1 MKAYGFRVSIMRA
14 RVLSVLMCLLIFFS
28 TVNNLHAEL
37 ELEDRNASFSGS
49 DVTISFTNGPNSGD
63 AITGVHTVSF
73 ALSGTGTV
81 TSLTL
86 EISDGTTWSEVSTL
100 SSSPWVTYLD
110 STIYANGTYTLRAT
124 AFDSTAG
131 DDVVQT
137 GDSFSIANQVP
148 EIIQFEVLNS
158 DYGTGSS
165 ASDRAWF
172 NIDATDTLQFV
183 WNALDDDLLR
193 ATLSNVPGPGAP
205 ANDGPSSINYG
216 WDWSSGAFTEGTWN
230 PRLTVYDNSGLNAV
244 ETIFVGID
252 RTGPTLGA
260 ISTGSSNS
268 WLSIPTVTLTG
279 LINSADDGQGSGISS
294 TQYSL
299 DSSVWES
306 TTQDSITLT
315 FEDGVHTISL
325 RGIDNVGNVG
335 PIKQVSIQVDTQ
347 DPIQTGWV
355 VDELTTDRTTPA
367 NVEFL
372 AVDLTSGID
381 STTSFIE
388 YGFDQNGFGQT
399 PDITG
404 TWLQASTTGLNTQI
418 ILANWLTKSRQ
429 YLMLRATVID
439 EAGNSIISSP
449 TSYQILPSLDFSW
462 NQSVTNID
470 RLVVKPGDASGKVNI
485 TSLLETNELYTG
497 SVSVKLE
504 YAPADRSSTVAW
516 TTIETRTLD
525 AGSLVD
531 GEELLLWNHTI
542 LDEGQFDL
550 RLTIDPNN
558 VIDEYDENNN
568 NNFMVVTGAQV
579 SSIIDAPSFNPSILL
594 IFLCALVI
602 SYIQRDTRD

>member
-28 TVNNLHAEL
+28 TVNNFHAEL

-244 ETIFVGID
+244 ETIFMGID

>member
-1 MKAYGFRVSIMRA
+1 MRA
-14 RVLSVLMCLLIFFS
+14 QVLSVLMCLLIFCS
-28 TVNNLHAEL
+28 TVNNLDADL
-37 ELEDRNASFSGS
+37 ELEDSNTVFSSS
-49 DVTISFTNGPNSGD
+49 DVTISFSNGPNSGD
-63 AITGVHTVSF
+63 AITGVYTVSF

-86 EISDGTTWSEVSTL
+86 EISDGNTWTEVSTL
-100 SSSPWVTYLD
+100 TSSPWVTYLD
-110 STIYANGTYTLRAT
+110 STIYPNGTYTLRAT

-131 DDVVQT
+131 ENVVQT

-148 EIIQFEVLNS
+148 EIIQFEVLNP

-216 WDWSSGAFTEGTWN
+216 WDWSSGAFSEGTWN

-244 ETIFVGID
+244 ETIFMGID
-252 RTGPTLGA
+252 RTGPTLGV
-260 ISTGSSNS
+260 ISTGSSSS
-268 WLSIPTVTLTG
+268 WSNTPTVTLTG

-299 DSSVWES
+299 DSIVWES

-315 FEDGVHTISL
+315 FEDGIHTISL

-335 PIKQVSIQVDTQ
+335 PTKQVSIQVDTQ
-347 DPIQTGWV
+347 DPIYTGWV

-381 STTSFIE
+381 QTTSFIE

-429 YLMLRATVID
+429 YLMLRATVVD

-470 RLVVKPGDASGKVNI
+470 RLVVKPGEASGKVNI

-531 GEELLLWNHTI
+531 GEELLLWNYTI
-542 LDEGQFDL
+542 LDDGQFDL

-579 SSIIDAPSFNPSILL
+579 SSIIDAPSFNPSILM
-594 IFLCALVI
+594 IFLCALAI

>member
-205 ANDGPSSINYG
+205 ANDGPSTINYG

-244 ETIFVGID
+244 ETIFMGID

>member
-244 ETIFVGID
+244 ETIFMGID

-404 TWLQASTTGLNTQI
+404 TWLQASTTGLKTQI

>member
-244 ETIFVGID
+244 ETIFMGID

-355 VDELTTDRTTPA
+355 VDELTTDSTTPA

>member
-1 MKAYGFRVSIMRA
+1 MRA
-14 RVLSVLMCLLIFFS
+14 QVLSVFMCLLIFCS
-28 TVNNLHAEL
+28 TVNNLYADL
-37 ELEDRNASFSGS
+37 ELEDSNTVFSSS
-49 DVTISFTNGPNSGD
+49 DVTISFSNGPNSGD

-110 STIYANGTYTLRAT
+110 STIYSNGTYTLRAT

-244 ETIFVGID
+244 ETIFMGID

-325 RGIDNVGNVG
+325 RGIDT
-335 PIKQVSIQVDTQ
+335 VS
-347 DPIQTGWV
+347 
-355 VDELTTDRTTPA
+355 
-367 NVEFL
+367 
-372 AVDLTSGID
+372 
-381 STTSFIE
+381 
-388 YGFDQNGFGQT
+388 
-399 PDITG
+399 
-404 TWLQASTTGLNTQI
+404 
-418 ILANWLTKSRQ
+418 
-429 YLMLRATVID
+429 
-439 EAGNSIISSP
+439 
-449 TSYQILPSLDFSW
+449 
-462 NQSVTNID
+462 
-470 RLVVKPGDASGKVNI
+470 
-485 TSLLETNELYTG
+485 YTHL
-497 SVSVKLE
+497 SC
-504 YAPADRSSTVAW
+504 R
-516 TTIETRTLD
+516 R
-525 AGSLVD
+525 
-531 GEELLLWNHTI
+531 H
-542 LDEGQFDL
+542 
-550 RLTIDPNN
+550 
-558 VIDEYDENNN
+558 
-568 NNFMVVTGAQV
+568 
-579 SSIIDAPSFNPSILL
+579 
-594 IFLCALVI
+594 
-602 SYIQRDTRD
+602 

>member
-244 ETIFVGID
+244 ETIFMGID

>member
-1 MKAYGFRVSIMRA
+1 MRA
-14 RVLSVLMCLLIFFS
+14 QVLSVLMCLLIFCS
-28 TVNNLHAEL
+28 TVNNLDADL
-37 ELEDRNASFSGS
+37 ELEDSNTVFSSS
-49 DVTISFTNGPNSGD
+49 DVTISFSNGPNSGD
-63 AITGVHTVSF
+63 AITGVYTVSF

-86 EISDGTTWSEVSTL
+86 EISDGNTWTEVSTL
-100 SSSPWVTYLD
+100 TSSPWVTYLD
-110 STIYANGTYTLRAT
+110 STIYPNGTYTLRAT
-124 AFDSTAG
+124 AFDSNAG
-131 DDVVQT
+131 ENVVQT

-148 EIIQFEVLNS
+148 EIIQFEVLNP

-216 WDWSSGAFTEGTWN
+216 WDWSSGAFSEGTWN

-244 ETIFVGID
+244 ETIFMGID
-252 RTGPTLGA
+252 RTGPTLGV
-260 ISTGSSNS
+260 ISTGSSSS
-268 WLSIPTVTLTG
+268 WSNTPTVTLTG

-299 DSSVWES
+299 DSIVWES

-315 FEDGVHTISL
+315 FEDGIHTISL

-335 PIKQVSIQVDTQ
+335 PTKQVSIQVDTQ
-347 DPIQTGWV
+347 DPIYTGWV

-381 STTSFIE
+381 QTTSFIE

-429 YLMLRATVID
+429 YLMLRATVVD

-470 RLVVKPGDASGKVNI
+470 RLVVKPGEASGKVNI

-531 GEELLLWNHTI
+531 GEELLLWNYTI
-542 LDEGQFDL
+542 LDDGQFDL

-579 SSIIDAPSFNPSILL
+579 SSIIDAPSFNPSILM
-594 IFLCALVI
+594 IFLCALAI

>member
-110 STIYANGTYTLRAT
+110 STIYSNGTYTLRAT

-244 ETIFVGID
+244 ETIFIGID

>member
-244 ETIFVGID
+244 ETIFMGID

-268 WLSIPTVTLTG
+268 WLSIPTVTMTG

>member
-1 MKAYGFRVSIMRA
+1 M
-14 RVLSVLMCLLIFFS
+14 
-28 TVNNLHAEL
+28 
-37 ELEDRNASFSGS
+37 
-49 DVTISFTNGPNSGD
+49 
-63 AITGVHTVSF
+63 
-73 ALSGTGTV
+73 
-81 TSLTL
+81 
-86 EISDGTTWSEVSTL
+86 
-100 SSSPWVTYLD
+100 
-110 STIYANGTYTLRAT
+110 
-124 AFDSTAG
+124 
-131 DDVVQT
+131 
-137 GDSFSIANQVP
+137 
-148 EIIQFEVLNS
+148 LNS

-193 ATLSNVPGPGAP
+193 ATLSNAPGPGAP

-244 ETIFVGID
+244 ETIFMGID

-504 YAPADRSSTVAW
+504 YAPADRSSMVAW

>member
-1 MKAYGFRVSIMRA
+1 MRA
-14 RVLSVLMCLLIFFS
+14 QVLSVLMCLLIFCS
-28 TVNNLHAEL
+28 TVNNLDADL
-37 ELEDRNASFSGS
+37 ELEDSNTVFSSS
-49 DVTISFTNGPNSGD
+49 DVTISFSNGPNSGD
-63 AITGVHTVSF
+63 AITGVYTVSF

-100 SSSPWVTYLD
+100 TSSPWVTYLD
-110 STIYANGTYTLRAT
+110 STIYPNGTYTLRAT

-131 DDVVQT
+131 ENVVQI

-148 EIIQFEVLNS
+148 EIIQFEVLNP

-216 WDWSSGAFTEGTWN
+216 WDWSSGAFSEGTWN

-244 ETIFVGID
+244 ETIFMGID
-252 RTGPTLGA
+252 RTGPTLGV

-268 WLSIPTVTLTG
+268 WSNTPTVTLTG

-299 DSSVWES
+299 DSNVWES

-315 FEDGVHTISL
+315 FEDGIHTISL

-335 PIKQVSIQVDTQ
+335 PTKQVSVQVDTQ
-347 DPIQTGWV
+347 DPIYTGWV

-381 STTSFIE
+381 QTTSFIE

-404 TWLQASTTGLNTQI
+404 TWLQASTTGLSTQI

-439 EAGNSIISSP
+439 EAGNSITSSP

-470 RLVVKPGDASGKVNI
+470 RLVVKPGEASGKVNI

-516 TTIETRTLD
+516 TTIEIRTLD

-531 GEELLLWNHTI
+531 GEELLLWNYTI

-594 IFLCALVI
+594 IFLCALAI

>member
-193 ATLSNVPGPGAP
+193 ATLSNAPGPGAP

-244 ETIFVGID
+244 ETIFMGID

-594 IFLCALVI
+594 IFLCALAI